1 MIYENTQ
8 YPIPNTQY
16 PIPNT
21 LTSIYFKVAVL
32 MVFAVCS
39 YACEDG
45 LVSLN
50 SESKEVKLSSLD
62 LNALSDELAKDND
75 LQLIFEKIIEV
86 QVLMAD
92 NSQISDMSAF
102 SESFGGDKKAF
113 FKGLSKHYETLD
125 YEYLVNLD
133 LELEGAQTRLKSKFK
148 KEFNFLRE
156 SDIKFRDAF
165 TADIQRKFA
174 YFYSENTFVTKS
186 GNCADAL
193 CNGNHRC
200 RRMLWCLVRTSLC
213 GFLDNCVDTAN
224 AWTVTI
230 ISAGFIGMNP
240 IGISAG
246 VVGGIIYNGWAID
259 DCQRQNEGKC
269 HSCESECEL

>member
-1 MIYENTQ
+1 
-8 YPIPNTQY
+8 
-16 PIPNT
+16 
-21 LTSIYFKVAVL
+21 
-32 MVFAVCS
+32 MVFTICFFG
-39 YACEDG
+39 CEDDSVG
-45 LVSLN
+45 LYSD
-50 SESKEVKLSSLD
+50 SKEVKVSSLD
-62 LNALSDELAKDND
+62 LNLLSDELAKDND
-75 LQLIFEKIIEV
+75 LQFIFEKIIEV

-102 SESFGGDKKAF
+102 SESFNGDKNAF
-113 FKGLSKHYETLD
+113 FKGLSKHYKTLD
-125 YEYLVNLD
+125 YEYLTNLD
-133 LELEGAQTRLKSKFK
+133 LELEGAQIRLKSKFEREFIFL
-148 KEFNFLRE
+148 KEA
-156 SDIKFRDAF
+156 DKKFRDAF
-165 TADIQRKFA
+165 RADIQQKLA
-174 YFYSENTFVTKS
+174 HFYSENASILKN

-193 CNGNHRC
+193 CNGSHRC
-200 RRMLWCLVRTSLC
+200 ERMLWCLVRTSLC

-246 VVGGIIYNGWAID
+246 VVGGIIYNGWAIN